1 MRETGATLTGGPLP
15 CYRGVPLTILF
26 CTVDLKALPQ
36 VAQWPSTGAGRT
48 GENTMSST
56 TLRVIREEH
65 GTLAAI
71 LRSLRMLAER
81 GPDKEPGTFFDAMR
95 AMLFYIDEFPERQ
108 HHPKETEL
116 LFPPIAQR
124 APEVAEAIA
133 RLDSEH
139 AGGEAAVRELE
150 HLLLAWELMGESRR
164 ATFVEALDRYITF
177 YLEHMRLEET
187 VILPAALKHLS
198 PEDWAAMDA
207 AFASNTD
214 LLATGIR
221 PDPAYERLF
230 SRIVHSAPPPLGM
243 GR

>member
-1 MRETGATLTGGPLP
+1 
-15 CYRGVPLTILF
+15 
-26 CTVDLKALPQ
+26 
-36 VAQWPSTGAGRT
+36 
-48 GENTMSST
+48 
-56 TLRVIREEH
+56 
-65 GTLAAI
+65 
-71 LRSLRMLAER
+71 
-81 GPDKEPGTFFDAMR
+81 
-95 AMLFYIDEFPERQ
+95 MLFYIDEFPERQ

-164 ATFVEALDRYITF
+164 ATFVEALTATSPSTWSTCAWRRRSF
-177 YLEHMRLEET
+177 C
-187 VILPAALKHLS
+187 PPLS
-198 PEDWAAMDA
+198 STCRPKIAMDA

-230 SRIVHSAPPPLGM
+230 SRIVHSALPPWAWGAK
-243 GR
+243 